1 MTLSCIIPAWN
12 EGPRIA
18 AVLQIVAGHPLVTET
33 IVVDDGSTDDTATIA
48 AGFAQIRVLRLAGN
62 GGKTAAVAR
71 GLAAAQGDL
80 VMLIDADLAGLTA
93 RDVWVLA
100 APVLAG
106 AADMS
111 ISLRGNAPGLWRA
124 LGVDY
129 ISGERVFRRSL
140 IAPHLAALDRLP
152 RFGLEVFLNRL
163 ALAGPARIAVADWSG
178 VSSRAKAAKRGA
190 LPGLAADVAMI
201 RDILKAVGIGEV
213 ARQIRGLRKRRIAV
227 APVRAAVLANPA
239 RHPGQTPELSRGRP
253 LPH

>member
-18 AVLQIVAGHPLVTET
+18 AVLRVIAGHPLVTET
-33 IVVDDGSTDDTATIA
+33 IVVDDRSSDDTAAIA
-48 AGFAQIRVLRLAGN
+48 AGFPGVRVLRQSTN

-80 VMLIDADLAGLTA
+80 VMLVDADLAGLTA

-100 APVLAG
+100 SPVLAG
-106 AADMS
+106 SADMS
-111 ISLRGNAPGLWRA
+111 ISLRGNAPGLWHA

-140 IAPHLAALDRLP
+140 VAPHLHVLDTLP

-163 ALAGPARIAVADWSG
+163 ALAGPNRIAIADWSG
-178 VSSRAKAAKRGA
+178 VSSRTKAAKRGA
-190 LPGLAADVAMI
+190 WRGLAGDAAMI
-201 RDILKAVGIGEV
+201 RDILQAVGFSEI
-213 ARQIRGLRKRRIAV
+213 ARQIKGLRQRRIAV
-227 APVRAAVLANPA
+227 APVRAAILANPA
-239 RHPGQTPELSRGRP
+239 RQSPHALDVSQEQPVSR
-253 LPH
+253 